1 MYDILEHKL
10 AFPWRGSLIT
20 PRREISA
27 PGMYRFPYTL
37 HPTTSRLTVNMH
49 TATIVTAQGTTK
61 IVLYAHCHYRDSS
74 RDDQNCF
81 IL

>member
-1 MYDILEHKL
+1 MYNILEHKL

-49 TATIVTAQGTTK
+49 TATIVTTQGTTK
-61 IVLYAHCHYRDSS
+61 IVL
-74 RDDQNCF
+74 F
-81 IL
+81 